1 LAVYLVKYISPP
13 GQSADAELKRESD
26 KQVAE
31 SNRLAA
37 EANLKAE
44 TERVERLKL
53 ELELRE
59 AGRIN
64 AIANQ
69 SILVT
74 VERLAAALGLRIPEE
89 MSDAARSLQ
98 IIMKVKAFAGT
109 QFDAIAT
116 SSDIGLSAFVLELRH
131 GLKRAAWIEIDPSNI
146 GAIHQEQAVGGGAP
160 FVKIHVDA
168 IRDFKLLEAAK
179 SLASALNEEGI
190 AATVLETEIGIASE
204 NTIHILVGPKQRES
218 SV

>member
-1 LAVYLVKYISPP
+1 MEDAPIYVKPK
-13 GQSADAELKRESD
+13 GRNGTGRAT
-26 KQVAE
+26 
-31 SNRLAA
+31 
-37 EANLKAE
+37 KA
-44 TERVERLKL
+44 RVGITRGGK
-53 ELELRE
+53 
-59 AGRIN
+59 N
-64 AIANQ
+64 KCIANQ

-74 VERLAAALGLRIPEE
+74 VERLAAALGLRTPGE

-98 IIMKVKAFAGT
+98 IILKVKAFAGT

-116 SSDIGLSAFVLELRH
+116 SSDIGLSAFLLELIQ

-204 NTIHILVGPKQRES
+204 NTIHILVGRNQGES